1 MWIVSLV
8 KAPPSALP
16 FPLTNTMQKGQIS
29 DLPFVFYSIPVND
42 LAYCALIFSSAFSMA
57 SSTEWD
63 SFILIRALVSSASL
77 Q

>member
-29 DLPFVFYSIPVND
+29 DLPFVYIIPVND
-42 LAYCALIFSSAFSMA
+42 PAYCALIFSSVFSMA